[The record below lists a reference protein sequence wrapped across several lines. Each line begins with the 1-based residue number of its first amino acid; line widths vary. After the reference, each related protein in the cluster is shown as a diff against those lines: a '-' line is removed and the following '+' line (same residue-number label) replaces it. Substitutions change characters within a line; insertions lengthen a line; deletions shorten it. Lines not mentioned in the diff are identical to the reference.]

1 MTRRGPGDRRGF
13 AALLLLACLLG
24 AGLVALHR
32 GYPDLMVRR
41 LATGDEG
48 SAPAQTPAGPANGD
62 RPATGQPNSPPPP
75 ESRFAVIALR
85 PLFSPGRRPLGQ
97 PEVTADAGPAGAA
110 PPDLLV
116 TGIVMADADSVAIL
130 EPARPGPQ
138 AELALVVRAGD
149 SVRGWTVEAIEPGLV
164 VLTRDGAR
172 HEMPL
177 IDEDDPRRPK
187 AAPRRN
193 PASGANSL
201 RPTQPPQ
208 PMPQPPLPMPQP
220 QPPAAK
226 P

>member
-1 MTRRGPGDRRGF
+1 MTRRRPGDRRAF

-32 GYPDLMVRR
+32 GYPSLMVRH
-41 LATGDEG
+41 LATGDEA
-48 SAPAQTPAGPANGD
+48 SASAQTPAGPANGE
-62 RPATGQPNSPPPP
+62 RSATGQPNSPPPP

-85 PLFSPGRRPLGQ
+85 PLFSPGRRPSGQ
-97 PEVTADAGPAGAA
+97 PEVTADADPAETP

-116 TGIVMADADSVAIL
+116 TGIIMAGADSVAIL

-138 AELALVVRAGD
+138 AEPALVVRIGD
-149 SVRGWTVEAIEPGLV
+149 GVAGWTVEVIEPGLV
-164 VLTRDGAR
+164 VLIRDGAR

-177 IDEDDPRRPK
+177 IDEDDPRRPN
-187 AAPRRN
+187 AAPRRI
-193 PASGANSL
+193 PSPGANPL
-201 RPTQPPQ
+201 RPAHPQQLMPKPPQ
-208 PMPQPPLPMPQP
+208 PMPQP